1 MIRFRQDLLDTRTP
15 CVLLPL
21 STFKMTHVF
30 RGLLLGATLAIAAPL
45 HSQQAPSAPGHARP
59 VVTSASIARQAR
71 LRALAGVYRL
81 APGRDLAIGPFDELG
96 GQLVMLDL
104 GTLDIR
110 ILHERDDSTFSVGTT
125 LAAETPLMAT
135 VFFHRDTAGRP
146 ASLTW
151 RGAGDG
157 VHSAPIVGRART
169 EQVEFQ
175 NGDVTLRGTLR
186 IPETPGAHP
195 AVVLVHGS
203 GPATRD
209 VGYFNTVYDRM
220 GVAVLS
226 FDKRG
231 AGASSGD
238 WEVAGLDELA
248 GDVVA
253 AVRLLRTR
261 SDIDTHHVGLDGS
274 SQGGW
279 VGVLAASQAA
289 VTLAPDAVAWL
300 SVRVGSGRSVG
311 ETVLWERR
319 NQFRRQGLTTAQ
331 TDSAVAF
338 ARTVY
343 ALAAAGSQWDASD
356 SVAHTV
362 ANTGWFRRV
371 YPGGR
376 NRDDRSWTWYR
387 KNAAI
392 DVMPTLR
399 QLTIPV
405 NWALGRADENVET
418 LESAPLIAAALTAS
432 SSPEW
437 AVHVL
442 PADHSF
448 IAGDPSTPIG
458 DVTRSRSV
466 AGYWDALEAF
476 TRRRLEH

>member
-1 MIRFRQDLLDTRTP
+1 
-15 CVLLPL
+15 
-21 STFKMTHVF
+21 MTHLL
-30 RGLLLGATLAIAAPL
+30 RGLLLGATLAIAAPV
-45 HSQQAPSAPGHARP
+45 HSQHATPAPGHAGP
-59 VVTSASIARQAR
+59 VAAPAAMARQTR
-71 LRALAGVYRL
+71 LRTFAGVYRL

-110 ILHERDDSTFSVGTT
+110 VLHERDDSTFSVGTT
-125 LAAETPLMAT
+125 LMAAAPLMAT
-135 VFFHRDTAGRP
+135 VVFHRDTKGRP

-151 RGAGDG
+151 RGAGGD
-157 VHSAPIVGRART
+157 SQTAPVVGRART
-169 EQVEFQ
+169 EQVEFR

-186 IPETPGAHP
+186 IPDTPGAHP

-231 AGASSGD
+231 AGASGGD
-238 WEVAGLDELA
+238 WEVAGLNELA

-253 AVRLLRTR
+253 AVKLLRTR
-261 SDIDTHHVGLDGS
+261 SDIDAHHVGLDGS

-279 VGVLAASQAA
+279 VGVLAAKQAA

-300 SVRVGSGRSVG
+300 SVRVGSGTSVA

-319 NQFRRQGLTTAQ
+319 GQYRRQGLTVAQ
-331 TDSAVAF
+331 SDSAVAF
-338 ARTVY
+338 ARAVY
-343 ALAAAGSQWDASD
+343 ALAAAGAPWEASD
-356 SVAHTV
+356 SLARTV
-362 ANTGWFRRV
+362 ITTGWFRRV
-371 YPGGR
+371 YPDGR
-376 NRDDRSWTWYR
+376 RRDDRSWTFWR
-387 KNAAI
+387 KNVAI
-392 DVMPTLR
+392 DAMPTLR
-399 QLTIPV
+399 QLAIPV

-418 LESAPLIAAALTAS
+418 RASAPLIAAALAAS
-432 SSPEW
+432 SSPDW

-442 PADHSF
+442 SADHSF
-448 IAGDPSTPIG
+448 IAGDPATPIG

-476 TRRRLEH
+476 TRRRLEDVKHIERLGGVGAK